1 MVVQM
6 GEYTFRMDED
16 GKRLWAGERTY
27 PARLYRH
34 SFADDIPPD
43 DPVWRSLPDYRMET
57 RRALVCFEN
66 QWELSTIWG
75 DATYSSNRMTLDR
88 PLLPFI
94 EEPTAVE
101 VGLLAPAPFVI
112 EAVEFEIPNGGKIE
126 MPARETH
133 LWGDP
138 IGWVTVPEY
147 HRLADVVMNLPTE
160 MELPEMDYWDS
171 VEAFC
176 DFIVTLALDQTL

>member
-1 MVVQM
+1 MS
-6 GEYTFRMDED
+6 EYTFRMDDD

-27 PARLYRH
+27 PAKLYRH
-34 SFADDIPPD
+34 SMTDDIPPHA
-43 DPVWRSLPDYRMET
+43 PLWRKLPDYRMET

-66 QWELSTIWG
+66 QWCLSTIWG
-75 DATYSSNRMTLDR
+75 DATYSSNRMGLER
-88 PLLPFI
+88 PLPPFI

-101 VGLLAPAPFVI
+101 VGVLAPAPFII
-112 EAVEFEIPNGGKIE
+112 EAVDFEIRGQRIE
-126 MPARETH
+126 LPERETC

-147 HRLADVVMNLPTE
+147 HRLADVVMNLPSDI
-160 MELPEMDYWDS
+160 ELPEVDYWDS